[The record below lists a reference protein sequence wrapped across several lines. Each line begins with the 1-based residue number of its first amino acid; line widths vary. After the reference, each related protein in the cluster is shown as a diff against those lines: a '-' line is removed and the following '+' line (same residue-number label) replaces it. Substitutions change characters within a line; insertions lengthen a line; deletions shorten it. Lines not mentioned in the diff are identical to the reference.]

1 MSKFNPVTIVDAL
14 FVIRLVP
21 LILAGFIS
29 TRSKDFIGMLICLLY
44 ICVTTVNYFWAIP
57 SLNAIFSTPL
67 VYLTCWYIIKPDV
80 RNRRN
85 QRLKFKPTVK
95 KIKLIKEK

>member
-14 FVIRLVP
+14 FILRLVP
-21 LILAGFIS
+21 LMLAGFIS
-29 TRSKDFIGMLICLLY
+29 TRAKNFLGMLICVLY
-44 ICVTTVNYFWAIP
+44 IGVTTVNYWFGNPA
-57 SLNAIFSTPL
+57 LNAIFSTPL